1 MNSHDI
7 IKTVI
12 QYAVLIEALRFEYR
26 LLKTRCEGL
35 LENHQDATVE
45 SLETVFE
52 AIDAQIEL
60 YQARIDELS
69 KELSRLY

>member
-35 LENHQDATVE
+35 LEHHQDATVE